1 MGEKAA
7 NLLNEFDKLP
17 APEKESPA
25 VEILAH
31 AQAQGLPLSLISRL
45 LLERVEEPKPTLSP
59 AERVIALRE
68 WAASHPISTPLS
80 DEAISRENLYSDGG

>member
-1 MGEKAA
+1 VGEKAA

-31 AQAQGLPLSLISRL
+31 AQAQGLPPGAPAFEPRV
-45 LLERVEEPKPTLSP
+45 LERSNP
-59 AERVIALRE
+59 ASAKQRLRLCARACE
-68 WAASHPISTPLS
+68 HQ
-80 DEAISRENLYSDGG
+80 GGTG

>member
-1 MGEKAA
+1 VGEKAA

-31 AQAQGLPLSLISRL
+31 AQAQGLPLSLDFQ
-45 LLERVEEPKPTLSP
+45 
-59 AERVIALRE
+59 VIIR
-68 WAASHPISTPLS
+68 AS
-80 DEAISRENLYSDGG
+80 